1 MTDMIINGGP
11 GNVINF
17 SAVAKAQSSG
27 EADWIALCQRDK
39 NGKPLSNLANA
50 MIALRNDQNLSQSFA
65 LDEMLQAPMLM
76 QILPGEPNP
85 QNFKPRPLTD
95 HDVTRCQELLQLAGL
110 KGIGKDVMHQ
120 AIDRRA
126 VECKFHP
133 VREFLNNLEWDGTKR
148 IHKWLSTYLGAEC
161 SPYTEAV
168 GRMFLISMIA
178 RKADYM
184 IVLEGPQGAKKS
196 TACTILGGD
205 WFSDSLP
212 DVTGGKD
219 VSQHLPGKW
228 LIEIAEMSAMTKA
241 ETTQLKAF
249 ISRTEERYRP
259 SYGRKEV
266 KQPRQCVFIGTTN
279 QSVYLRDETGA
290 RRFWPIT
297 IGKIDS
303 DALLKDRDQ
312 LLAEA
317 VHLYLQGEPWHP
329 TGDFEQKYIRPEQDA
344 RFEVD
349 VWEETIR
356 AHLKLFKPKVLLLGD
371 LLYDALGIA
380 KEHRSTRNQR
390 RATAILERLGW
401 KRLKKDGDGNI
412 PWGPPDGFYEDT
424 DDTDDT
430 DDILGV

>member
-11 GNVINF
+11 GNVISF
-17 SAVAKAQSSG
+17 SAVAKPQSSG

-39 NGKPLSNLANA
+39 NGKSLSNLANV
-50 MIALRNDQNLSQSFA
+50 MIALRNDQDPSQSFA

-126 VECKFHP
+126 LECKFHP

-168 GRMFLISMIA
+168 GLMFLISMIA
-178 RKADYM
+178 RVYRPGCKADYM
-184 IVLEGPQGAKKS
+184 PVLEGPQGVKKS
-196 TACTILGGD
+196 TACSILGGE

-212 DVTGGKD
+212 DVTAGKD

-279 QSVYLRDETGA
+279 QFAYLRDETGG

-297 IGKIDS
+297 VGNIDA
-303 DALLKDRDQ
+303 DGLRKDRNQ

-317 VHLYLQGEPWHP
+317 RLLYLAGVPWHP
-329 TGDFEQKYIRPEQDA
+329 SADFELQYIRPEQEA
-344 RFEVD
+344 RFEADTAGV
-349 VWEETIR
+349 EAPQE
-356 AHLKLFKPKVLLLGD
+356 
-371 LLYDALGIA
+371 
-380 KEHRSTRNQR
+380 RS
-390 RATAILERLGW
+390 
-401 KRLKKDGDGNI
+401 
-412 PWGPPDGFYEDT
+412 
-424 DDTDDT
+424 
-430 DDILGV
+430 